1 MPTQRKPVKHC
12 FLSDKL
18 AGERYDLSCV
28 VQRGTAPSAHEWL
41 KPQLSIDL
49 LFTHMNQPQ
58 PIKRHRKTRADHA
71 SELAEDYV
79 EAIAEIAAEKGVCRA
94 VDLAGRF
101 GVTSVTV
108 NRTIAR
114 LVRDGYAATQ
124 PYSPID
130 LTASGARLA
139 KQSRKR
145 HETVYQFLLAL
156 GVSESIA
163 AIDAEGIEHHVSPE
177 TLRKFQ
183 RYTDSREVK

>member
-1 MPTQRKPVKHC
+1 M
-12 FLSDKL
+12 
-18 AGERYDLSCV
+18 
-28 VQRGTAPSAHEWL
+28 
-41 KPQLSIDL
+41 
-49 LFTHMNQPQ
+49 MNEPQ

-79 EAIAEIAAEKGVCRA
+79 EAIADITALKGVCRA
-94 VDLAGRF
+94 IDLAGRF

-114 LVRDGYAATQ
+114 LVRDGYASTQ
-124 PYSPID
+124 PYAPIE
-130 LTASGARLA
+130 LTANGAKLA
-139 KQSRKR
+139 KQSKKR
-145 HETVYQFLLAL
+145 HDIVYQFLLAI

-183 RYTDSREVK
+183 AFADQVSPGQEPNSSGHRRPS